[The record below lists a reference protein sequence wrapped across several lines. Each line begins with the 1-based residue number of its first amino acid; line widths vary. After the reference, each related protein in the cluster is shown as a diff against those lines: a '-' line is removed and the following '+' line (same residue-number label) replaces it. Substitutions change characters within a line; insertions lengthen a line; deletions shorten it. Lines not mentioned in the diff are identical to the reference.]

1 MPVQKIVLADHLGV
15 FVDDV
20 FCAPSAYNTGT
31 VIFSAVSYSLQIY
44 LDFSGYSDMAIG
56 IAKII
61 GFDFNPNFNLPYMAR
76 GSSDFW
82 SRWHISLSTWFKD
95 YLYIP
100 LGGSRK
106 GEKRTYINL
115 FIVMLVSGLWHG
127 AGWNFIWWGA
137 LHGIANCITRW
148 LRKRNIQENMV
159 LRGLEATGT
168 FLLVTLFWTV
178 FRAESMEKAVLYWK
192 AMFTFHSGISQPYT
206 WTFVAIICVA
216 AATLTAI
223 RKAKKNKILYVNGF
237 YPILDLSK
245 IWSLVKFLLS

>member
-1 MPVQKIVLADHLGV
+1 LPVQKIVLADHLGV

-100 LGGSRK
+100 LGGSRR

-115 FIVMLVSGLWHG
+115 FIVMLVSGFWHG
-127 AGWNFIWWGA
+127 AGWSFILWGCM
-137 LHGIANCITRW
+137 HGMANCVTRW
-148 LRKRNIQENMV
+148 LRNKNIQENAV
-159 LRGLEATGT
+159 LRGMEVLCI

-178 FRAESMEKAVLYWK
+178 FRAESIEKAGVYWN
-192 AMFTFHSGISQPYT
+192 AMFTSHSGISQPYT
-206 WTFVAIICVA
+206 WTFVAIIC
-216 AATLTAI
+216 LTAVTLI
-223 RKAKKNKILYVNGF
+223 AMRRARKNKIACINGF

>member
-82 SRWHISLSTWFKD
+82 SRWHI
-95 YLYIP
+95 
-100 LGGSRK
+100 
-106 GEKRTYINL
+106 
-115 FIVMLVSGLWHG
+115 
-127 AGWNFIWWGA
+127 
-137 LHGIANCITRW
+137 
-148 LRKRNIQENMV
+148 
-159 LRGLEATGT
+159 
-168 FLLVTLFWTV
+168 
-178 FRAESMEKAVLYWK
+178 
-192 AMFTFHSGISQPYT
+192 
-206 WTFVAIICVA
+206 
-216 AATLTAI
+216 
-223 RKAKKNKILYVNGF
+223 
-237 YPILDLSK
+237 
-245 IWSLVKFLLS
+245 